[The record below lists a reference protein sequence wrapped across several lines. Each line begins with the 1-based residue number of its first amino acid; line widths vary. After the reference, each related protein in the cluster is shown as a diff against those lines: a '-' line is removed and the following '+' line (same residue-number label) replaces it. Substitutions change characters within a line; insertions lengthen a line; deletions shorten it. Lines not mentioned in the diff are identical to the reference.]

1 MWFYTDVTREEFEK
15 VKDRI
20 QDIMIEFGAHASD
33 ITLPYQ
39 QKTTSISENGTDT
52 VISNRP
58 VYCFRNEYYRVDEV
72 LYPEKPFIVIEFG
85 LEEDVLHDT
94 MEDSEPFPY
103 DLSDDELVNEVKY
116 SLEIEPYPQ
125 TE

>member
-1 MWFYTDVTREEFEK
+1 MWFYTNVTREEFEK

-20 QDIMIEFGAHASD
+20 QEIMVGLGACESD

-39 QKTTSISENGTDT
+39 QKTTSVSASGIDTCISDRL
-52 VISNRP
+52 VFR
-58 VYCFRNEYYRVDEV
+58 FRNEYCRVDEV

-85 LEEDVLHDT
+85 LEEDVLCDT
-94 MEDSEPFPY
+94 MEDAEPFPY

-116 SLEIEPYPQ
+116 SLDIEPYPQ
-125 TE
+125 S

>member
-1 MWFYTDVTREEFEK
+1 MWFYTNVTREEFEK

-20 QDIMIEFGAHASD
+20 QEIMVGLGARESD

-39 QKTTSISENGTDT
+39 QKTTSVSTSGIDTCISD
-52 VISNRP
+52 RP
-58 VYCFRNEYYRVDEV
+58 VFRFRNQYCRVDEV

-85 LEEDVLHDT
+85 LEEDVLRDT
-94 MEDSEPFPY
+94 MEDAEPFPY

-116 SLEIEPYPQ
+116 SLDIEPYPQ
-125 TE
+125 S

>member
-58 VYCFRNEYYRVDEV
+58 VYCFRNVYYRVDEV

-94 MEDSEPFPY
+94 MEDAEPFPY
-103 DLSDDELVNEVKY
+103 DLPDDELVNEVKY